1 VWWLFFGYKYGFIY
15 NHGSSMEP
23 THSNGDILIIE
34 KTRFLGKDW
43 KPDRTDVVVIRDE
56 ESGDDLTKRVIAL
69 EGETVII
76 KNGYIHVNGKK
87 IKDVW
92 SNGNIIFYTEDEEA
106 RNKKPKHEWLFLNT
120 NSQPT
125 KVPEGCV
132 WVIGDNREISWYGVL
147 PIKEIKGLVVL

>member
-1 VWWLFFGYKYGFIY
+1 
-15 NHGSSMEP
+15 MEP

-34 KTRFLGKDW
+34 KSRFLGGNW
-43 KPDRTDVVVIRDE
+43 KPDRTDVVVIRDK

-76 KNGYIHVNGKK
+76 KNGYIYVDGKK
-87 IKDVW
+87 IKDIW
-92 SNGNIIFYTEDEEA
+92 SNGNIIFYTEDKET
-106 RNKKPKHEWLFLNT
+106 RDKKPKHEWLFLNT

-147 PIKEIKGLVVL
+147 PIKEIKGIVIL